1 MKSLQKI
8 ADELEKK
15 FTSEICIIVD
25 KGSVTID
32 VYKPNYNLWC
42 QVDFDI
48 LNEVM
53 TENGLI
59 MWMRMENVSTKAFD
73 VKMAPVFHLHKK

>member
-1 MKSLQKI
+1 MKSLKKI
-8 ADELEKK
+8 AEELQKH
-15 FTSEICIIVD
+15 FSSEVCIKVD

-53 TENGLI
+53 TKNGLI
-59 MWMRMENVSTKAFD
+59 MWMRLEDVSKEFD
-73 VKMAPVFHLHKK
+73 MKIVPVFHLHRK